1 MLLAD
6 GEEEKD
12 DTTIHEERGEKEE
25 PRKWRIPVIKSLVG
39 RRTAGQPSVNWLLNL
54 IGQSLTLA
62 VPSKFPM
69 CLPPPPS
76 PPPALTPASFFNSL
90 EIGPRV
96 SLLRMHRCV
105 RFYTCVENVIVLRKT
120 SLHTYALHRKD
131 EFVGFISTKS
141 TKIRAHG
148 FELEMFF
155 VEERSSFDLSE

>member
-1 MLLAD
+1 MTRRTICRAEFIRSVRNWPLNSTRLIEIPVERIVQFSTLLHDDRCLASFYADAARPD

-69 CLPPPPS
+69 CLPLPTCSHPC
-76 PPPALTPASFFNSL
+76 FF
-90 EIGPRV
+90 
-96 SLLRMHRCV
+96 
-105 RFYTCVENVIVLRKT
+105 F
-120 SLHTYALHRKD
+120 
-131 EFVGFISTKS
+131 
-141 TKIRAHG
+141 
-148 FELEMFF
+148 
-155 VEERSSFDLSE
+155 